1 MKTPVLTLARVEMP
15 VADRQLLTMD
25 ALGKWHEVLNWVS
38 RAALFA

>member
-1 MKTPVLTLARVEMP
+1 MNIPVLTLARIEML
-15 VADRQLLTMD
+15 VADRQLLMMD